1 MTAEHIIG
9 VYNVVIDNTMRVLG
23 HASHGLAGVS
33 DAEVLTVA
41 VVAAAFF
48 GNHHARALAVL
59 RTTGYLSRALSTS
72 RFSRRLHALADW
84 LVLLLDVLG
93 TVFAHRQAAVCG
105 FVIGSMPVPVCKRVR
120 ARRCRTVRGRAY
132 CGYCAAKKEK
142 FFGWR
147 LHLVCTTA
155 GLPVAFTL
163 LPGGWHDLTPIHEL
177 TVELPQGAWV
187 YGDKGYNSAPDEAVI
202 RASGGGVLVPLHKD
216 NMAPNTRAE
225 QCGLRAFRLV
235 IETVNSQL
243 TAMGLSHLHVRS
255 VAGLEIKVHASLLA
269 LACLNVG

>member
-9 VYNVVIDNTMRVLG
+9 IYVVIDDTMRALG
-23 HASHGLAGVS
+23 HASHRLAGVA

-48 GNHHARALAVL
+48 ENHHARALAVL
-59 RTTGYLSRALSTS
+59 RATGYLSRALSTS

-84 LVLLLDVLG
+84 LALLLDVLG
-93 TVFAHRQAAVCG
+93 ALFAHGQAAICD
-105 FVIGSMPVPVCKRVR
+105 FIIDSRPVPVCQRVR
-120 ARRCRTVRGRAY
+120 ARRCRTIRGRAY
-132 CGYCAAKKEK
+132 CGYCPAKQEK

-147 LHLVCTTA
+147 LHLVCTTG

-163 LPGGWHDLTPIHEL
+163 LPGGFHDLTPIHEL
-177 TVELPQGAWV
+177 TVELPHGAWV

-202 RASGGGVLVPLHKD
+202 RATGGGVLVPRHKD

-225 QCGLRAFRLV
+225 QCGLRTFRLA

-243 TAMGLSHLHVRS
+243 TAMGLGHLHVRS

-269 LACLNVG
+269 LACLNLD

>member
-9 VYNVVIDNTMRVLG
+9 IYVVIDETMRVLG
-23 HASHGLAGVS
+23 HASHRLTGVS

-59 RTTGYLSRALSTS
+59 RATGYLARSLSVS

-84 LVLLLDVLG
+84 LALLLEVLG
-93 TVFAHRQAAVCG
+93 DLFAHGQAAICD
-105 FVIGSMPVPVCKRVR
+105 FIIASMPVPVCKRVR

-132 CGYCAAKKEK
+132 CGYCAAKGEK

-163 LPGGWHDLTPIHEL
+163 LPGGWHDLTPVHEL
-177 TVELPQGAWV
+177 TVALPEGAWV
-187 YGDKGYNSAPDEAVI
+187 YGDKGYNSAPDETVI
-202 RASGGGVLVPLHKD
+202 RTTGGGLLIPLHKD
-216 NMAPNTRAE
+216 NMVPNTLAE
-225 QCGLRAFRLV
+225 RCGLCTFRLA

-243 TAMGLSHLHVRS
+243 TAMGIGHLHVRS

-269 LACLNVG
+269 LACLNAG

>member
-9 VYNVVIDNTMRVLG
+9 VYVVIDDTMRALG
-23 HASHGLAGVS
+23 HASHPHAGVS

-59 RTTGYLSRALSTS
+59 RAMGYLSRALSTS

-84 LVLLLDVLG
+84 LALLLDVLG
-93 TVFAHRQAAVCG
+93 PLFAHGRAAICD
-105 FVIGSMPVPVCKRVR
+105 FIIDSMPIPVCKRVR
-120 ARRCRTVRGRAY
+120 ARRCRTIRGQVY
-132 CGYCAAKKEK
+132 CGYCPAKRER

-147 LHLVCTTA
+147 LHLVCTTD

-163 LPGGWHDLTPIHEL
+163 LPGGFHDLTPVHEL
-177 TVELPQGAWV
+177 TVELPDGAWV
-187 YGDKGYNSAPDEAVI
+187 YGDKGDNSAPDEAVS

-216 NMAPNTRAE
+216 NMAPNTHAE
-225 QCGLRAFRLV
+225 QCGLRAFRWA

-243 TAMGLSHLHVRS
+243 TAMGLAHLHVRS
-255 VAGLEIKVHASLLA
+255 VVGLEIKVHASLLA
-269 LACLNVG
+269 LACLNLD

>member
-9 VYNVVIDNTMRVLG
+9 IYVVIDETMRALG
-23 HASHGLAGVS
+23 HTSHPLAGVS

-48 GNHHARALAVL
+48 GNHHARALAIL
-59 RTTGYLSRALSTS
+59 RATGYLSRALTAS
-72 RFSRRLHALADW
+72 RFSRRLHALADG
-84 LVLLLDVLG
+84 LALLLDVLG
-93 TVFAHRQAAVCG
+93 DLFARGQATICD
-105 FVIGSMPVPVCKRVR
+105 FVIDRMPIPVCKRVR
-120 ARRCRTVRGRAY
+120 ARRCRTVRGREY
-132 CGYCAAKKEK
+132 CGYCPAKGEK

-147 LHLVCTTA
+147 LHLVCTTD

-163 LPGGWHDLTPIHEL
+163 LPGGLHDLTPIHEL
-177 TVELPQGAWV
+177 TANLPAGAWV

-202 RASGGGVLVPLHKD
+202 RATGGGVLVPLHKD

-225 QCGLRAFRLV
+225 QCGLRTVRLA
-235 IETVNSQL
+235 IETAYSQL
-243 TAMGLSHLHVRS
+243 TAMGIARLHVRS

-269 LACLNVG
+269 LACLNVN

>member
-9 VYNVVIDNTMRVLG
+9 IYVVIDDTLRVLG
-23 HASHGLAGVS
+23 HASHPLAEVS

-48 GNHHARALAVL
+48 GNHHARALAML
-59 RTTGYLSRALSTS
+59 HATGYLSRAFSPS

-93 TVFAHRQAAVCG
+93 ALFAHGQAAIAD
-105 FVIGSMPVPVCKRVR
+105 FVIDSMPIPVCKRVR

-132 CGYCAAKKEK
+132 CGYCPAKREK

-147 LHLVCTTA
+147 LHLVCTTD

-163 LPGGWHDLTPIHEL
+163 LPGAFHDLTPVHEL
-177 TVELPQGAWV
+177 TVGLPEGAWV
-187 YGDKGYNSAPDEAVI
+187 YGDKGYNSTPDEAVI
-202 RASGGGVLVPLHKD
+202 RATGGGVLVPLHKD
-216 NMAPNTRAE
+216 NMTPNTRAE
-225 QCGLRAFRLV
+225 QCGLRTFRLT

-243 TAMGLSHLHVRS
+243 TAMGIARLHVRS

-269 LACLNVG
+269 LACLNVD

>member
-9 VYNVVIDNTMRVLG
+9 IYVVIDETMHALG
-23 HASHGLAGVS
+23 HTSHCLAGVS

-41 VVAAAFF
+41 VAAAAFF

-59 RTTGYLSRALSTS
+59 RATGYLSRTLSTS
-72 RFSRRLHALADW
+72 RFSRRVHALADW

-93 TVFAHRQAAVCG
+93 ALFAYSQAAICD
-105 FVIGSMPVPVCKRVR
+105 FIIDSMPVPVCKRVR
-120 ARRCRTVRGRAY
+120 ARRCRTIRGRSF

-147 LHLVCTTA
+147 LHLVCTTG

-177 TVELPQGAWV
+177 TVGLPDGAWV
-187 YGDKGYNSAPDEAVI
+187 YGDKGYNSAADEAVI
-202 RASGGGVLVPLHKD
+202 RATGGGVLVPLHKD

-225 QCGLRAFRLV
+225 QCGLRAFRLA

-243 TAMGLSHLHVRS
+243 SAMGLGHLHVRS
-255 VAGLEIKVHASLLA
+255 IAGLEIKVHASLLA
-269 LACLNVG
+269 LVSLNID

>member
-9 VYNVVIDNTMRVLG
+9 MYVVIDDTMRALG
-23 HASHGLAGVS
+23 HTSHRLAGVS

-48 GNHHARALAVL
+48 ANHHARALAVL
-59 RTTGYLSRALSTS
+59 RATGYLARTLSTS

-93 TVFAHRQAAVCG
+93 DLFAHGQAAICD
-105 FVIGSMPVPVCKRVR
+105 FIIDSLPVPVCKRVR
-120 ARRCRTVRGRAY
+120 ARRCRTVQGRAY
-132 CGYCAAKKEK
+132 CGYCAAKKER

-147 LHLVCTTA
+147 LHLVCTTD

-163 LPGGWHDLTPIHEL
+163 LPGAFHDLTPIHEL
-177 TVELPQGAWV
+177 PVALPDGAWV
-187 YGDKGYNSAPDEAVI
+187 YGDKAYNSAPDEAVI
-202 RASGGGVLVPLHKD
+202 RATGGGVLVPRHKD
-216 NMAPNTRAE
+216 NMIPNTQAE
-225 QCGLRAFRLV
+225 QCGLCTFRLA

-269 LACLNVG
+269 LACLSLD

>member
-9 VYNVVIDNTMRVLG
+9 IYVVIDETMQALG
-23 HASHGLAGVS
+23 HRSHRLARVS

-41 VVAAAFF
+41 VVAAGFF

-59 RTTGYLSRALSTS
+59 RATGYLSRALSAS

-84 LVLLLDVLG
+84 LALLLDVLG
-93 TVFAHRQAAVCG
+93 ALFAHGQAAICD
-105 FVIGSMPVPVCKRVR
+105 FIIDSMPVPVCKRVR
-120 ARRCRTVRGRAY
+120 ARRCRTVHGRAY
-132 CGYCAAKKEK
+132 CGYCAAKREK

-147 LHLVCTTA
+147 LHLVCTTT

-177 TVELPQGAWV
+177 TVELPDGAWV

-202 RASGGGVLVPLHKD
+202 RASGGGLLIPLHKD

-225 QCGLRAFRLV
+225 QCGLRTFRLA
-235 IETVNSQL
+235 IETLNSQL
-243 TAMGLSHLHVRS
+243 TAMGLGHLHVRS

-269 LACLNVG
+269 LACLNLD

>member
-9 VYNVVIDNTMRVLG
+9 IYVVIDDTMRALG
-23 HASHGLAGVS
+23 HTSHRLAGVS

-48 GNHHARALAVL
+48 ENHHARALAVL
-59 RTTGYLSRALSTS
+59 RATGYLSRALSTS

-84 LVLLLDVLG
+84 LALVLDVLG
-93 TVFAHRQAAVCG
+93 ELVAHGQAAICD
-105 FVIGSMPVPVCKRVR
+105 FIIDSMPVPVCKRVR
-120 ARRCRTVRGRAY
+120 ARRCRTIQGRAY
-132 CGYCAAKKEK
+132 CGYCAAKQER

-147 LHLVCTTA
+147 LHLVCTTD

-177 TVELPQGAWV
+177 TVALPEGAWV
-187 YGDKGYNSAPDEAVI
+187 YGDKAYNSAPDEAVI
-202 RASGGGVLVPLHKD
+202 RATGGGVLVPLHKD

-225 QCGLRAFRLV
+225 QCGLRTFRHA

-243 TAMGLSHLHVRS
+243 AAMGLAHLHVRS

-269 LACLNVG
+269 LACLNID